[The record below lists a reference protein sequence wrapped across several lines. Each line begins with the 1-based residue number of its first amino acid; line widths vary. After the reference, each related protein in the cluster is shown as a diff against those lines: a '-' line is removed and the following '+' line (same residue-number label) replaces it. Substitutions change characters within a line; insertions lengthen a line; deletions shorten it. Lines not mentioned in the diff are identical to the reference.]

1 VIAVA
6 NRQRRVAVSAAQ
18 VRAVVEAAF
27 AQERAGTPNVSVA
40 LVNDAAIAAMNRRW
54 LGHEGPTD
62 SIAFSFEG
70 DPGPDGLRGE
80 VVASAETALREAR
93 ARRLD
98 PAGELLLY
106 VAHGV
111 LHLLGWEDGSPR
123 ARAAMNARARRAV
136 RAARAARPARRAP
149 ATRGRAR
156 RR

>member
-1 VIAVA
+1 VIDVA

-18 VRAVVEAAF
+18 VRAVVAAAF
-27 AQERAGTPNVSVA
+27 EQERAGEPDVSVA
-40 LVNDAAIAAMNRRW
+40 IVDDATIAAMNERW

-62 SIAFSFEG
+62 SLAFSLDG

-93 ARRLD
+93 ARGLD
-98 PAGELLLY
+98 PRGELLLY

-111 LHLLGWEDGSPR
+111 LHLLGWDDDTPR
-123 ARAAMNARARRAV
+123 SRAAMNARARQAV
-136 RAARAARPARRAP
+136 RAGLR
-149 ATRGRAR
+149 RAR

>member
-1 VIAVA
+1 MIEVA

-18 VRAVVEAAF
+18 VRAVVAAAF
-27 AQERAGTPNVSVA
+27 EQERAGEPDVSVA
-40 LVNDAAIAAMNRRW
+40 LVDDATIAAMNERW

-62 SIAFSFEG
+62 SLAFPLDG

-93 ARRLD
+93 ARGLD
-98 PAGELLLY
+98 PRGELLLY

-111 LHLLGWEDGSPR
+111 LHLLGWEDDTPR
-123 ARAAMNARARRAV
+123 SRAAMNARARRAV
-136 RAARAARPARRAP
+136 RAGLR
-149 ATRGRAR
+149 RAR

>member
-1 VIAVA
+1 MIDVA

-18 VRAVVEAAF
+18 VRAVVAAAF
-27 AQERAGTPNVSVA
+27 EQEGAGEPDVSVA
-40 LVNDAAIAAMNRRW
+40 LVDDATIAAVNERW
-54 LGHEGPTD
+54 LGHAGPTD
-62 SIAFSFEG
+62 SIAFSLHD

-93 ARRLD
+93 ARGLD
-98 PAGELLLY
+98 PRGELLLY

-136 RAARAARPARRAP
+136 RRGLRAAA
-149 ATRGRAR
+149 GRAR
-156 RR
+156 P